1 MENSPVQLVASMLIS
16 PLMGP
21 ILAIVFG
28 LAIKNKKLIRIG
40 LKREL
45 YALAICVLVGF
56 LFGCLFVLK
65 LNR

>member
-1 MENSPVQLVASMLIS
+1 MLIS